1 MQLRSVSFSK
11 CLDADQGS
19 ILLEAVTFA
28 VLAFG
33 LLLTLSLQLSDLERK
48 QIGLE
53 VIARNSMRY
62 FLLNQDSDLEQA
74 VRYFQ
79 QFDDQLVD
87 EDLSMTVSCN
97 PSNCESSGAI
107 LWLEIS
113 SGMNKAKA
121 FGVVQ

>member
-1 MQLRSVSFSK
+1 MRSVSFSK
-11 CLDADQGS
+11 CLKADQGS

-53 VIARNSMRY
+53 VLARNSMRY
-62 FLLNQDSDLEQA
+62 FLLNQDSDLERT
-74 VRYFQ
+74 VRHFQ

-87 EDLSMTVSCN
+87 EDLAMTVFCN
-97 PSNCESSGAI
+97 PSNCESTGAI
-107 LWLEIS
+107 FWLEIS
-113 SGMNKAKA
+113 TGINKAKA

>member
-1 MQLRSVSFSK
+1 MQLRHVSFSK
-11 CLDADQGS
+11 CLNDEQGS
-19 ILLEAVTFA
+19 ILLEVVSFA

-79 QFDDQLVD
+79 QFDEGLVD
-87 EDLSMTVSCN
+87 EDLSLTVSCN
-97 PSNCESSGAI
+97 PFDCESSGAI

>member
-1 MQLRSVSFSK
+1 MQLRHVSFSK
-11 CLDADQGS
+11 CLNDEQGS
-19 ILLEAVTFA
+19 ILLEAVSFA

-33 LLLTLSLQLSDLERK
+33 LLLTLSFQLSDLERK

-79 QFDDQLVD
+79 QFDEGLVD
-87 EDLSMTVSCN
+87 EDLSLTVSCN
-97 PSNCESSGAI
+97 PSDCESSGAI

>member
-1 MQLRSVSFSK
+1 MRSVRFSK
-11 CLDADQGS
+11 NLDDNQGS
-19 ILLEAVTFA
+19 ILLEAVSFA

-62 FLLNQDSDLEQA
+62 FLLNQDSDLEQS

-79 QFDDQLVD
+79 QFDDELVD
-87 EDLSMTVSCN
+87 EDLSMTVTCN
-97 PSNCESSGAI
+97 PSDCKSSGAI

-113 SGMNKAKA
+113 NGTNKAKA

>member
-11 CLDADQGS
+11 CLNDEQGS
-19 ILLEAVTFA
+19 ILLEAVSFA

-33 LLLTLSLQLSDLERK
+33 LLLTLCLQLSDLERK

-79 QFDDQLVD
+79 QFDEGLVD

-97 PSNCESSGAI
+97 PSDCESSGAI

-113 SGMNKAKA
+113 SGMNKATA

>member
-1 MQLRSVSFSK
+1 MQLRNVSFSK
-11 CLDADQGS
+11 CLNDEQGS
-19 ILLEAVTFA
+19 ILLEAVSFA

-33 LLLTLSLQLSDLERK
+33 LLLTLCLQLSDLERK

-79 QFDDQLVD
+79 QFDEGLVD

-97 PSNCESSGAI
+97 PSDCESSGAI

-113 SGMNKAKA
+113 SGMNKATA

>member
-1 MQLRSVSFSK
+1 MQLRNVSFSK
-11 CLDADQGS
+11 CLNDEQGS
-19 ILLEAVTFA
+19 ILLEAVSFA

-33 LLLTLSLQLSDLERK
+33 LLLTLCLQLSDLERK

-79 QFDDQLVD
+79 QFDEGLVD
-87 EDLSMTVSCN
+87 EDLSLTVFCN

>member
-1 MQLRSVSFSK
+1 LN
-11 CLDADQGS
+11 DEQGS

-33 LLLTLSLQLSDLERK
+33 LLLTISLQLSDLERK

-97 PSNCESSGAI
+97 PSDCESSGAI

-113 SGMNKAKA
+113 SSMNKAKA

>member
-11 CLDADQGS
+11 CLNDEQGS
-19 ILLEAVTFA
+19 ILLEAVSFA

-79 QFDDQLVD
+79 QFDEGLVD

-97 PSNCESSGAI
+97 PSDCESSGAI

-113 SGMNKAKA
+113 SGMNKATA

>member
-11 CLDADQGS
+11 CLNDEQGN

-79 QFDDQLVD
+79 QFDEGLVD
-87 EDLSMTVSCN
+87 EDLSLTVSCN
-97 PSNCESSGAI
+97 PSNCESTGAI
-107 LWLEIS
+107 LWLEVS
-113 SGMNKAKA
+113 SGINKAKA